1 MGTGY
6 ILIANYK
13 GDSVSYVAR
22 SNMESRPAGVVI
34 KKILDK
40 VDGKGGG
47 SPTFAQGGSKEC
59 KDLDKILSTFEDT
72 YE

>member
-1 MGTGY
+1 MDT
-6 ILIANYK
+6 
-13 GDSVSYVAR
+13 
-22 SNMESRPAGVVI
+22 RPAGVVL
-34 KKILDK
+34 KKLLEK